1 MTIIG
6 VALIASSLTTIPL
19 SSVTVYLTTS
29 LDFSFIEAVID
40 FNRFLDQLTV
50 GVKNIIDYLI
60 LNSVL

>member
-19 SSVTVYLTTS
+19 SSVAAYLTTS

-50 GVKNIIDYLI
+50 GIRNIIDYLI

>member
-40 FNRFLDQLTV
+40 FNRFLD
-50 GVKNIIDYLI
+50 
-60 LNSVL
+60 

>member
-19 SSVTVYLTTS
+19 SSATVYLTTS
-29 LDFSFIEAVID
+29 LDFSFVEAVID

-50 GVKNIIDYLI
+50 GVRNIIDYLI

>member
-19 SSVTVYLTTS
+19 SSVAAYLTTS

>member
-1 MTIIG
+1 MVAIR
-6 VALIASSLTTIPL
+6 VALVASSFTTISP
-19 SSVTVYLTTS
+19 SSRATRLTAS
-29 LDFSFIEAVID
+29 LYFLFIETVID